1 VSKQRPGKTPSSG
14 RVEERRQQPRDAVA
28 ASDWETI
35 ALRRVARR
43 VRVVEDAASGWEEAA
58 LRNLKRRLK
67 DRGPS

>member
-1 VSKQRPGKTPSSG
+1 MTKERPGKATPSE

-43 VRVVEDAASGWEEAA
+43 VKAVEGASSGWEEVA

-67 DRGPS
+67 DRGTS